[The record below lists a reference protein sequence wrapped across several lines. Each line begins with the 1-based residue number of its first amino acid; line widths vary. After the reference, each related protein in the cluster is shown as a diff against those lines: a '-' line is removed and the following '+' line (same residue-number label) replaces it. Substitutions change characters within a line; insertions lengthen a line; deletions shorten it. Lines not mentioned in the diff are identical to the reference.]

1 LVAGL
6 DLRRSSTSLSCGG
19 PEEAGVV
26 GRDKHGHGAKNLFDI
41 IERAQIRVNEICDGR
56 SSSG

>member
-1 LVAGL
+1 MCGL
-6 DLRRSSTSLSCGG
+6 ALPWASTSLSCGG
-19 PEEAGVV
+19 QEEAGVV